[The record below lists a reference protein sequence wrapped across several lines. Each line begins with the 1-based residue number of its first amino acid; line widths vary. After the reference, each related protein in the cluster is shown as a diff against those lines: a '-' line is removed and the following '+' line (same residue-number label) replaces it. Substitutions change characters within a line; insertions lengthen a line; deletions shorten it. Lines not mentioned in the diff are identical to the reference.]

1 MAYKKLFPA
10 QDESEKVFLLV
21 RKHWFTYVIFWF
33 LGFILALP
41 AIGVIAY
48 WLYNQNI
55 SPLAGNIIVLGES
68 VYCLVALGLFL
79 YGIVDYYLDIYIVTD
94 RRIVDIEQNGFFHRQ
109 ISELYLREVQ
119 DVKAKVDGFFPTTLH
134 YGQVII
140 QTAGET
146 ENFIFDSIPHPYSVS
161 KKIMDL
167 HEASVGRN
175 RAKSKESTSS
185 NTDQLEIRGYS
196 VEEYPN
202 NEKKQE
208 KPEETKIE
216 NVKKYEIVTNED
228 EVKKIMDNHHEKNS
242 EEGTLEEGKQIDI

>member
-10 QDESEKVFLLV
+10 QEESEKVFLLV

-41 AIGVIAY
+41 AIGVIIY

-68 VYCLVALGLFL
+68 IYCLVALGLFL

-146 ENFIFDSIPHPYSVS
+146 ENFIFDSIPHPYSIS

-167 HEASVGRN
+167 HESSVGRN
-175 RAKSKESTSS
+175 RAKNIELSPKGNE
-185 NTDQLEIRGYS
+185 QLETKGYS
-196 VEEYPN
+196 LESLSDQK
-202 NEKKQE
+202 KKQE

-216 NVKKYEIVTNED
+216 NMKKYEIVTKED
-228 EVKKIMDNHHEKNS
+228 EIKKIIDNHNEKNS